1 MNPDD
6 FNKFLVQG
14 KDGFPSGTLFIQV
27 LCSKIRFNL
36 LKKLEKTV
44 KNVKHELYG
53 SMCAVRR
60 FNLTQMQPI
69 DIVYKTV
76 CIHIYSVSH

>member
-1 MNPDD
+1 M
-6 FNKFLVQG
+6 
-14 KDGFPSGTLFIQV
+14 
-27 LCSKIRFNL
+27 
-36 LKKLEKTV
+36 

-76 CIHIYSVSH
+76 CINIYTVCPTKHYIYNVVGVGVVINTRKTFSFISFDLKTFKQAFFKLQVYK

>member
-27 LCSKIRFNL
+27 LCSMIRFNL
-36 LKKLEKTV
+36 LMKLEKTV

-76 CIHIYSVSH
+76 CIHINSVSH

>member
-27 LCSKIRFNL
+27 FCSKIRFNL

-69 DIVYKTV
+69 DIVNKTV
-76 CIHIYSVSH
+76 CIHTYSVSH